1 MEDIFQNRAKEEFY
15 ELFQLFMKSLTK
27 LFPDSENIKQ
37 YSEVSDEDMI
47 SKWYDNI
54 TTNLNKKVKYNK
66 AIERIL
72 KKPGIVFHVCEY
84 SDIDGL
90 ENTNTL
96 ELFNEIDV
104 FEKYKSMSDEDKKIF
119 WKYIS
124 AMNLACFRCKD
135 EKAPYVPTREQIQE
149 SIKTKKSSTSHDT
162 DGPSMNKAFVNSLA
176 SFCKLTNNKDVTENA
191 SEADIEKLS
200 SSWVK
205 YTQDT
210 INGEK
215 IPMLCNQKS
224 VAAFLKIGDHF
235 EEFVLDDATLN
246 DEVWSIITQLNGYSA
261 VNDNIPK
268 NMMGKIENIANRLAD
283 DIMNGRADLG
293 SMNLSDIG
301 QEVLSQV
308 DEGEINQFASN
319 IDNLIPALQSFQ
331 KGMR

>member
-15 ELFQLFMKSLTK
+15 ELFKHFMVSLLK
-27 LFPDSENIKQ
+27 LYPDSDELKK
-37 YSEVSDEDMI
+37 YTEVSDECII
-47 SKWYDNI
+47 SKWYDNM
-54 TTNLNKKVKYNK
+54 TTDLNKKVKYNK

-72 KKPGIVFHVCEY
+72 KKSGIVFHVCEY
-84 SDIDGL
+84 SDIDGFESTNSLDIL
-90 ENTNTL
+90 E
-96 ELFNEIDV
+96 EIDL
-104 FEKYKSMSDEDKKIF
+104 FTKYRDMSDDDKKLF

-124 AMNLACFRCKD
+124 SINLACFRFKD

-149 SIKTKKSSTSHDT
+149 NIKQKKTNVSHDA
-162 DGPSMNKAFVNSLA
+162 DGPSMNKAFVNSLS
-176 SFCKLTNNKDVTENA
+176 SFCRLTNNKDVTENA
-191 SEADIEKLS
+191 SDTEIERLS
-200 SSWVK
+200 SQWVK

-210 INGEK
+210 IDGEK
-215 IPMLCNQKS
+215 IPVLCNQKS
-224 VAAFLKIGDHF
+224 VSAFLKLGDYF
-235 EEFVLDDATLN
+235 EDFVLDDTTLN
-246 DEVWSIITQLNGYSA
+246 DEVWSLVTQLNGYSA

>member
-1 MEDIFQNRAKEEFY
+1 MEDIFQNRAKNEFND
-15 ELFQLFMKSLTK
+15 LFKLFIGNLET
-27 LFPDSENIKQ
+27 LFPDCEKLTK
-37 YSEVSDEDMI
+37 YSDSLDESII

-54 TTNLNKKVKYNK
+54 TTKINKKVKYNK

-72 KKPGIVFHVCEY
+72 KKSGIVFHVCEY

-90 ENTNTL
+90 EHTNTL
-96 ELFNEIDV
+96 EFFNEIELFV
-104 FEKYKSMSDEDKKIF
+104 KYKIMSDEDKKLF

-124 AMNLACFRCKD
+124 AMNLACFRFKD
-135 EKAPYVPTREQIQE
+135 EKPPYVPTREQIQE
-149 SIKTKKSSTSHDT
+149 NIKQKKSISHDA
-162 DGPSMNKAFVNSLA
+162 DGPSMNKAFINSLS
-176 SFCKLTNNKDVTENA
+176 SFCKLTNNKDITDNATE
-191 SEADIEKLS
+191 SELEKYTSL
-200 SSWVK
+200 WVK
-205 YTQDT
+205 YTQDS
-210 INGEK
+210 IDGEK
-215 IPMLCNQKS
+215 ITTLCNQKNI
-224 VAAFLKIGDHF
+224 AAFLKIGDYF
-235 EEFVLDDATLN
+235 DDFVMDDTTLS
-246 DEVWSIITQLNGYSA
+246 DELWSLISQLNGYSA

-308 DEGEINQFASN
+308 DETEINKFANN